1 MTVLSQDLSKLTYP
15 QLKSAKSEVELAM
28 DARRRETAARIA
40 KLADDTDIA
49 LEQVKSLSASK
60 PATNGTHTR
69 KAATVTKAKPA
80 KKAAVKGQ
88 VKFRDPDNP
97 KLVWSGRGPRPRWM
111 VAKIDSGTPIDA
123 LRV

>member
-1 MTVLSQDLSKLTYP
+1 MTVLSQDLSKLSYP

-49 LEQVKSLSASK
+49 LEQVKSLSAPAK
-60 PATNGTHTR
+60 PVANGSHAK
-69 KAATVTKAKPA
+69 KAAPTKAKPA
-80 KKAAVKGQ
+80 KASAKGP
-88 VKFRDPDNP
+88 VKFRDPENP
-97 KLVWSGRGPRPRWM
+97 KLTWSGRGPRPNWM
-111 VAKIDSGTPIDA
+111 VARIESGMTVDA